1 MRREQYLP
9 YRQTG
14 YTFGSDVRDK
24 AIMLQA
30 MVYLNMQ
37 QDAWQM
43 LEQISAVLSSQE
55 WLSTQTTAFALV
67 AATAY
72 IDKFVGKLDGLN
84 CEVTTGGHTETV
96 KSAKR
101 SGSKNCRQT
110 NPKSTYKLRTTE
122 KVRFI
127 HVLLQLPHPMKSSRN
142 GLCRASP

>member
-1 MRREQYLP
+1 
-9 YRQTG
+9 
-14 YTFGSDVRDK
+14 
-24 AIMLQA
+24 MLQA

-55 WLSTQTTAFALV
+55 WLGTQTTAFALV

-96 KSAKR
+96 KISKTIWQQELPTNQPQINVQVKNNGESTLYTRLITASAPYEVVKER
-101 SGSKNCRQT
+101 IMSGLSMSITYYNECHKHRRRQT
-110 NPKSTYKLRTTE
+110 R
-122 KVRFI
+122 
-127 HVLLQLPHPMKSSRN
+127 Q
-142 GLCRASP
+142 